1 MERAVYGAG
10 SPEEAEE
17 DGGRLEM
24 DREKGC
30 WKNDVACRTSGQ
42 VPLKEPGRS
51 ACRRFWRTLCLA
63 ARQAIFPAA
72 CLVFLSC
79 LAGCGSLK
87 RTAAV
92 TQTASAQTLMGQA
105 AALSETEGN
114 GSKTASARLAAEEEG
129 TSKTDDVERDEAGS
143 AMRGSGELFY
153 ASEVPLLNEEQEQI
167 ILDYMNLY
175 FSSLEDL
182 EPQEEI
188 ASLFSDEEQAALA
201 DSAIDFQ
208 IGLRQ
213 MQDADYTLASWSYS
227 LTLSEITQEED
238 GSLHIFA
245 REDNTQNFNQNPEI
259 ASERYGGFHQFE
271 LEQMGGSWKIRSH
284 MMFDAVYM
292 MLWSEGGGEEAAL
305 RYAEAAPEYLILAQ
319 EELLAREMNR
329 DREPEEL
336 QAQYTYDRQAAAA
349 YADRYV
355 EERNDAWPDY
365 AGSGGNCQNFASQV
379 LLAGGIPMDI
389 YGDAVW
395 KWYSD
400 EVSNSPGAQGRS
412 SSWTGVN
419 EFVEY
424 AAANSGYGLVAET
437 EAPYFSG
444 EPGDLLHMGIDGD
457 WGHTVVIASVVTN
470 AQGEVVDYLVDS
482 NTGNLRSYPASLYGY
497 PEIIL
502 TRIAG
507 WNEG

>member
-1 MERAVYGAG
+1 
-10 SPEEAEE
+10 
-17 DGGRLEM
+17 M
-24 DREKGC
+24 DRKKGC
-30 WKNDVACRTSGQ
+30 RKNFVACQ
-42 VPLKEPGRS
+42 
-51 ACRRFWRTLCLA
+51 
-63 ARQAIFPAA
+63 AA
-72 CLVFLSC
+72 CLALM
-79 LAGCGSLK
+79 LGLTGCTSLQQ
-87 RTAAV
+87 TAAETQDSTVQPLMEQETV
-92 TQTASAQTLMGQA
+92 TA
-105 AALSETEGN
+105 ETVE
-114 GSKTASARLAAEEEG
+114 TTTVVAEPADSG
-129 TSKTDDVERDEAGS
+129 
-143 AMRGSGELFY
+143 MRGSGEILY
-153 ASEVPLLNEEQEQI
+153 ASEVQPLTEEQEQL

-175 FSSLEDL
+175 FASLEDF

-188 ASLFSDEEQAALA
+188 AALFSDEEQAALA

-208 IGLRQ
+208 ISLRR

-227 LTLSEITQEED
+227 LTLNEITQEED

-245 REDNTQNFNQNPEI
+245 RENNTQNFNQNPEI
-259 ASERYGGFHQFE
+259 ASERYGGYHLFE
-271 LEQMGGSWKIRSH
+271 LEQMEGSWKIRSH

-305 RYAEAAPEYLILAQ
+305 RYAEAVPEYLRLAQ
-319 EELLAREMNR
+319 EQLQEREA
-329 DREPEEL
+329 DREREPGEL
-336 QAQYTYDRQAAAA
+336 QAQYAYDRQAAAA

-355 EERNDAWPDY
+355 DERNDAWPDY

-419 EFVEY
+419 QFVEY
-424 AAANSGYGLVAET
+424 AAANTGYGLVAET

-457 WGHTVVIASVVTN
+457 WGHTVVIASAVTN
-470 AQGEVVDYLVDS
+470 GQGEVVDYLVDS
-482 NTGNLRSYPASLYGY
+482 NTGNLRNYPASLYGY

-502 TRIAG
+502 TRIGG
-507 WNEG
+507 WTEG

>member
-1 MERAVYGAG
+1 
-10 SPEEAEE
+10 
-17 DGGRLEM
+17 M
-24 DREKGC
+24 DRKKGC
-30 WKNDVACRTSGQ
+30 RKNFVACQ
-42 VPLKEPGRS
+42 
-51 ACRRFWRTLCLA
+51 
-63 ARQAIFPAA
+63 AA
-72 CLVFLSC
+72 CLALM
-79 LAGCGSLK
+79 LGLTGCTSLQQ
-87 RTAAV
+87 TAAETQAGTMQPLTEQETV
-92 TQTASAQTLMGQA
+92 TAETVETTAVV
-105 AALSETEGN
+105 
-114 GSKTASARLAAEEEG
+114 AEPADSG
-129 TSKTDDVERDEAGS
+129 
-143 AMRGSGELFY
+143 MRGSGEILY
-153 ASEVPLLNEEQEQI
+153 ASEVQPLTEEQEQL

-175 FSSLEDL
+175 FASLEDF

-188 ASLFSDEEQAALA
+188 AALFSDEEQAALA

-227 LTLSEITQEED
+227 LTLNEITQEED
-238 GSLHIFA
+238 GSLHILA
-245 REDNTQNFNQNPEI
+245 RENNIQNFNQNPEI
-259 ASERYGGFHQFE
+259 ASERYGGYHLFE
-271 LEQMGGSWKIRSH
+271 LEQMEGSWKIRSH

-305 RYAEAAPEYLILAQ
+305 RYAEAVPEYLRLAQ
-319 EELLAREMNR
+319 EQLQEREA
-329 DREPEEL
+329 DREREPGEL
-336 QAQYTYDRQAAAA
+336 QAQYAYDRQAAAA

-355 EERNDAWPDY
+355 DERNDAWPDY

-419 EFVEY
+419 QFVEY
-424 AAANSGYGLVAET
+424 AAANTGYGLVAET

-457 WGHTVVIASVVTN
+457 WGHTVVIASAVTN
-470 AQGEVVDYLVDS
+470 GQGEVVDYLVDS
-482 NTGNLRSYPASLYGY
+482 NTGNLRNYPASLYGY

-502 TRIAG
+502 TRIGG

>member
-1 MERAVYGAG
+1 
-10 SPEEAEE
+10 
-17 DGGRLEM
+17 M
-24 DREKGC
+24 DRKKGC
-30 WKNDVACRTSGQ
+30 RKNFVACQ
-42 VPLKEPGRS
+42 
-51 ACRRFWRTLCLA
+51 
-63 ARQAIFPAA
+63 AA
-72 CLVFLSC
+72 CLALM
-79 LAGCGSLK
+79 LGLTGCTSLQQ
-87 RTAAV
+87 TAAETQAGTMQPLTEQETV
-92 TQTASAQTLMGQA
+92 TAETVETTAVV
-105 AALSETEGN
+105 
-114 GSKTASARLAAEEEG
+114 AEPADSG
-129 TSKTDDVERDEAGS
+129 
-143 AMRGSGELFY
+143 MRGSGEILY
-153 ASEVPLLNEEQEQI
+153 ASEVQPLSEEQEQL

-175 FSSLEDL
+175 FASLEDF

-188 ASLFSDEEQAALA
+188 AALFSDEEQAALA

-208 IGLRQ
+208 ISLRQ

-227 LTLSEITQEED
+227 LTLNEITQEED

-245 REDNTQNFNQNPEI
+245 RENNIQNFNQNPEI
-259 ASERYGGFHQFE
+259 ASERYGGYHLFE
-271 LEQMGGSWKIRSH
+271 LEQMEGSWKIRSH

-305 RYAEAAPEYLILAQ
+305 RYAEAVPEYLRLAQ
-319 EELLAREMNR
+319 EQLQEREA
-329 DREPEEL
+329 DREREPGEL
-336 QAQYTYDRQAAAA
+336 QAQYAYDRQAAAA

-355 EERNDAWPDY
+355 DERNDAWPDY

-419 EFVEY
+419 QFVEY
-424 AAANSGYGLVAET
+424 AAANTGYGLVAET

-457 WGHTVVIASVVTN
+457 WGHTVVIASAVTN
-470 AQGEVVDYLVDS
+470 GQGEVVDYLVDS
-482 NTGNLRSYPASLYGY
+482 NTGNLRNYPASLYGY

-502 TRIAG
+502 TRIGG
-507 WNEG
+507 WTEG

>member
-1 MERAVYGAG
+1 
-10 SPEEAEE
+10 
-17 DGGRLEM
+17 M
-24 DREKGC
+24 DRKKGC
-30 WKNDVACRTSGQ
+30 RKNFVACQ
-42 VPLKEPGRS
+42 
-51 ACRRFWRTLCLA
+51 
-63 ARQAIFPAA
+63 AA
-72 CLVFLSC
+72 CLALM
-79 LAGCGSLK
+79 LGLTGCTSLQQ
-87 RTAAV
+87 TAAETQAGTMQPLTEQETV
-92 TQTASAQTLMGQA
+92 TAETVETTAVV
-105 AALSETEGN
+105 
-114 GSKTASARLAAEEEG
+114 AEPADSG
-129 TSKTDDVERDEAGS
+129 
-143 AMRGSGELFY
+143 MRGSGEILY
-153 ASEVPLLNEEQEQI
+153 ASEVQPLSEEQEQL

-175 FSSLEDL
+175 FASLEDF
-182 EPQEEI
+182 EPEEGI
-188 ASLFSDEEQAALA
+188 AALFSDGEQAALA

-227 LTLSEITQEED
+227 LTLNEITQEED
-238 GSLHIFA
+238 GSLHILA
-245 REDNTQNFNQNPEI
+245 RENNIQNFNQNPEI
-259 ASERYGGFHQFE
+259 ASERYGGYHLFE
-271 LEQMGGSWKIRSH
+271 LEQMEGSWKIRSH

-305 RYAEAAPEYLILAQ
+305 RYAEAVPEYLRLAQ
-319 EELLAREMNR
+319 EQLQEREA
-329 DREPEEL
+329 DREREPGEQ
-336 QAQYTYDRQAAAA
+336 QAQYAYDRQAAAA

-355 EERNDAWPDY
+355 DERNDAWPDY

-419 EFVEY
+419 QFVEY
-424 AAANSGYGLVAET
+424 AAANTGYGLVAET

-457 WGHTVVIASVVTN
+457 WGHTVVIASAVTN
-470 AQGEVVDYLVDS
+470 GQGEVVDYLVDS
-482 NTGNLRSYPASLYGY
+482 NTGNLRNYPASLYGY

-502 TRIAG
+502 TRIGG
-507 WNEG
+507 WTEG

>member
-1 MERAVYGAG
+1 
-10 SPEEAEE
+10 
-17 DGGRLEM
+17 M
-24 DREKGC
+24 DRKKGC
-30 WKNDVACRTSGQ
+30 RKNFVACQ
-42 VPLKEPGRS
+42 
-51 ACRRFWRTLCLA
+51 
-63 ARQAIFPAA
+63 AA
-72 CLVFLSC
+72 CLALI
-79 LAGCGSLK
+79 LGLTGCTSLQQ
-87 RTAAV
+87 TAAETQAGTMQPLTEQETV
-92 TQTASAQTLMGQA
+92 TAETVETTAVV
-105 AALSETEGN
+105 
-114 GSKTASARLAAEEEG
+114 AEP
-129 TSKTDDVERDEAGS
+129 DDSG
-143 AMRGSGELFY
+143 MRGSSEILY
-153 ASEVPLLNEEQEQI
+153 ASEVQPLSEEQEQL

-175 FSSLEDL
+175 FASLEDF

-188 ASLFSDEEQAALA
+188 AALFSDEEQAALA

-208 IGLRQ
+208 ISLRQ

-227 LTLSEITQEED
+227 LTLNEITQEED

-245 REDNTQNFNQNPEI
+245 RENNTQNFNQNPEI
-259 ASERYGGFHQFE
+259 ASERYGGYHLFE
-271 LEQMGGSWKIRSH
+271 LEQMEGSWKIRSH

-305 RYAEAAPEYLILAQ
+305 RYAEAVPEYLRLAQ
-319 EELLAREMNR
+319 EQLQEREA
-329 DREPEEL
+329 DREREPGEL
-336 QAQYTYDRQAAAA
+336 QAQYAYDRQAAAA

-355 EERNDAWPDY
+355 DERNDAWPDY

-419 EFVEY
+419 QFVEY
-424 AAANSGYGLVAET
+424 AAANTGYGLVAET

-457 WGHTVVIASVVTN
+457 WGHTVVIASAVTN
-470 AQGEVVDYLVDS
+470 GQGEVVDYLVDS
-482 NTGNLRSYPASLYGY
+482 NTGNLRNYPASLYGY

-502 TRIAG
+502 TRIGG

>member
-1 MERAVYGAG
+1 
-10 SPEEAEE
+10 
-17 DGGRLEM
+17 M
-24 DREKGC
+24 DRKKGC
-30 WKNDVACRTSGQ
+30 RKNFVACQ
-42 VPLKEPGRS
+42 
-51 ACRRFWRTLCLA
+51 
-63 ARQAIFPAA
+63 AA
-72 CLVFLSC
+72 CLALM
-79 LAGCGSLK
+79 LGLTGCTSLQQ
-87 RTAAV
+87 TAAETQAGTMQPLTEQETV
-92 TQTASAQTLMGQA
+92 TAETVETTAVV
-105 AALSETEGN
+105 
-114 GSKTASARLAAEEEG
+114 AEPADSG
-129 TSKTDDVERDEAGS
+129 
-143 AMRGSGELFY
+143 MRGSGEILY
-153 ASEVPLLNEEQEQI
+153 ASEVQPLSEEQEQL

-175 FSSLEDL
+175 FASLEDF

-188 ASLFSDEEQAALA
+188 AALFSDEEQAALA

-227 LTLSEITQEED
+227 LTLNEITQEED

-245 REDNTQNFNQNPEI
+245 RENNIQNFNQNPEI
-259 ASERYGGFHQFE
+259 ASERYGGYHLFE
-271 LEQMGGSWKIRSH
+271 LEQMEGSWKIRSH

-305 RYAEAAPEYLILAQ
+305 RYAEAVPEYLRLAQ
-319 EELLAREMNR
+319 EQLQEREA
-329 DREPEEL
+329 DREREPGEL
-336 QAQYTYDRQAAAA
+336 QAQYAYDRQAAAA

-355 EERNDAWPDY
+355 DERNDAWPDY

-419 EFVEY
+419 QFVEY
-424 AAANSGYGLVAET
+424 AAANTGYGLVAET

-457 WGHTVVIASVVTN
+457 WGHTVVIASAVTN
-470 AQGEVVDYLVDS
+470 GQGEVVDYLVDS
-482 NTGNLRSYPASLYGY
+482 NTGNLRNYPASLYGY

-502 TRIAG
+502 TRIGG
-507 WNEG
+507 WTEG

>member
-1 MERAVYGAG
+1 
-10 SPEEAEE
+10 
-17 DGGRLEM
+17 M
-24 DREKGC
+24 DRKKGC
-30 WKNDVACRTSGQ
+30 RKNFVACQ
-42 VPLKEPGRS
+42 
-51 ACRRFWRTLCLA
+51 
-63 ARQAIFPAA
+63 AA
-72 CLVFLSC
+72 CLALM
-79 LAGCGSLK
+79 LGLTGCTSLQQ
-87 RTAAV
+87 TAAETQAGTMQPLTEQETV
-92 TQTASAQTLMGQA
+92 TAETVETTAVV
-105 AALSETEGN
+105 
-114 GSKTASARLAAEEEG
+114 AEPADSG
-129 TSKTDDVERDEAGS
+129 
-143 AMRGSGELFY
+143 MRGSGEILY
-153 ASEVPLLNEEQEQI
+153 ASEVQPLSEEQEQL

-175 FSSLEDL
+175 FASLEDF

-188 ASLFSDEEQAALA
+188 AALFSDEEQAALA

-227 LTLSEITQEED
+227 LTLNEITQEED

-245 REDNTQNFNQNPEI
+245 RENNTQNFNQNPEI
-259 ASERYGGFHQFE
+259 ASERYGGYHLFE
-271 LEQMGGSWKIRSH
+271 LEQMEGSWKIRSH

-305 RYAEAAPEYLILAQ
+305 RYAEAVPEYLRLAQ
-319 EELLAREMNR
+319 EQLQEREA
-329 DREPEEL
+329 DREREPGEL
-336 QAQYTYDRQAAAA
+336 QAQYAYDRQAAAA

-355 EERNDAWPDY
+355 DERNDAWPDY

-419 EFVEY
+419 QFVEY
-424 AAANSGYGLVAET
+424 AAANTGYGLVAET

-457 WGHTVVIASVVTN
+457 WGHTVVIASAVTN
-470 AQGEVVDYLVDS
+470 GQGEVVDYLVDS
-482 NTGNLRSYPASLYGY
+482 NTGNLRNYPASLYGY

-502 TRIAG
+502 TRIGG

>member
-1 MERAVYGAG
+1 
-10 SPEEAEE
+10 
-17 DGGRLEM
+17 M
-24 DREKGC
+24 DRKKGC
-30 WKNDVACRTSGQ
+30 RKNFVACQ
-42 VPLKEPGRS
+42 
-51 ACRRFWRTLCLA
+51 
-63 ARQAIFPAA
+63 AA
-72 CLVFLSC
+72 CLALM
-79 LAGCGSLK
+79 LGLTGCTSLQQ
-87 RTAAV
+87 TAAETQAGTMHPLTEQETV
-92 TQTASAQTLMGQA
+92 TAETVETTAVV
-105 AALSETEGN
+105 
-114 GSKTASARLAAEEEG
+114 AEPADSG
-129 TSKTDDVERDEAGS
+129 
-143 AMRGSGELFY
+143 MRGSGEILY
-153 ASEVPLLNEEQEQI
+153 ASEVQPLSEEQEQL

-175 FSSLEDL
+175 FASLEDF

-188 ASLFSDEEQAALA
+188 AALFSDGEQAALA

-227 LTLSEITQEED
+227 LTLNEITQEED
-238 GSLHIFA
+238 GSLHILA
-245 REDNTQNFNQNPEI
+245 RENNIQNFNQNPEI
-259 ASERYGGFHQFE
+259 ASERYGGYHLFE
-271 LEQMGGSWKIRSH
+271 LEQMEGSWKIRSH

-305 RYAEAAPEYLILAQ
+305 RYAEAVPEYLRLAQ
-319 EELLAREMNR
+319 EQLQEREAER
-329 DREPEEL
+329 EREPGEL
-336 QAQYTYDRQAAAA
+336 QAQYAYDRQAAAA

-355 EERNDAWPDY
+355 DERNDAWPDY

-419 EFVEY
+419 QFVEY
-424 AAANSGYGLVAET
+424 AEANTGYGLVAET

-457 WGHTVVIASVVTN
+457 WGHTVVIASAVTN
-470 AQGEVVDYLVDS
+470 GQGEVVDYLVDS
-482 NTGNLRSYPASLYGY
+482 NTGNLRNYPANLYGY

-502 TRIAG
+502 TRIGG

>member
-1 MERAVYGAG
+1 
-10 SPEEAEE
+10 
-17 DGGRLEM
+17 M
-24 DREKGC
+24 DRKKGC
-30 WKNDVACRTSGQ
+30 RKNFVACQ
-42 VPLKEPGRS
+42 
-51 ACRRFWRTLCLA
+51 
-63 ARQAIFPAA
+63 AA
-72 CLVFLSC
+72 CLALM
-79 LAGCGSLK
+79 LGLTGCTSLQQ
-87 RTAAV
+87 TAAETQAGTMQPLTEQETV
-92 TQTASAQTLMGQA
+92 TAETVETTAVV
-105 AALSETEGN
+105 
-114 GSKTASARLAAEEEG
+114 AEPADSG
-129 TSKTDDVERDEAGS
+129 
-143 AMRGSGELFY
+143 MRGSGEILY
-153 ASEVPLLNEEQEQI
+153 ASEVQPLSEEQEQL

-175 FSSLEDL
+175 FASLEDF

-188 ASLFSDEEQAALA
+188 AALFSDGEQAALA

-227 LTLSEITQEED
+227 LTLNEITQEED
-238 GSLHIFA
+238 GSLHILS
-245 REDNTQNFNQNPEI
+245 RENNIQNFNQNPEI
-259 ASERYGGFHQFE
+259 ASERYGGYHLFE
-271 LEQMGGSWKIRSH
+271 LEQMEGSWKIRSH

-305 RYAEAAPEYLILAQ
+305 RYAEAVPEYLRLAQ
-319 EELLAREMNR
+319 EQLQEREA
-329 DREPEEL
+329 DREREPGEL
-336 QAQYTYDRQAAAA
+336 QAQYAYDRQAAAA

-355 EERNDAWPDY
+355 DERNDAWPDY

-419 EFVEY
+419 QFVEY
-424 AAANSGYGLVAET
+424 AEANTGYGLVAET

-457 WGHTVVIASVVTN
+457 WGHTVVIASAVTN
-470 AQGEVVDYLVDS
+470 GQGEVVDYLVDS
-482 NTGNLRSYPASLYGY
+482 NTGNLRNYPASLYGY

-502 TRIAG
+502 TRIGG

>member
-1 MERAVYGAG
+1 
-10 SPEEAEE
+10 
-17 DGGRLEM
+17 M
-24 DREKGC
+24 DRKKGC
-30 WKNDVACRTSGQ
+30 RKNFVACQ
-42 VPLKEPGRS
+42 
-51 ACRRFWRTLCLA
+51 
-63 ARQAIFPAA
+63 AA
-72 CLVFLSC
+72 CLALM
-79 LAGCGSLK
+79 LGLTGCTSLQQ
-87 RTAAV
+87 TAAETQAGTMQPLTEQETV
-92 TQTASAQTLMGQA
+92 TAETVETTAVV
-105 AALSETEGN
+105 
-114 GSKTASARLAAEEEG
+114 AEPADSG
-129 TSKTDDVERDEAGS
+129 
-143 AMRGSGELFY
+143 MRGSGEILY
-153 ASEVPLLNEEQEQI
+153 ASEVQPLTEEQEQL

-175 FSSLEDL
+175 FASLEDF

-188 ASLFSDEEQAALA
+188 AALFSDEEQAALA

-208 IGLRQ
+208 ISLRQ

-227 LTLSEITQEED
+227 LTLNEITQEED

-245 REDNTQNFNQNPEI
+245 RENNTQNFNQNPEI
-259 ASERYGGFHQFE
+259 ASERYGGYHLFE
-271 LEQMGGSWKIRSH
+271 LEQMEGSWKIRSH

-292 MLWSEGGGEEAAL
+292 MLWSEGGGEEAVL
-305 RYAEAAPEYLILAQ
+305 RYAEAVPEYLRLAQ
-319 EELLAREMNR
+319 EQLQEREA
-329 DREPEEL
+329 DREREPGEL
-336 QAQYTYDRQAAAA
+336 QAQYAYDRQAAAA

-355 EERNDAWPDY
+355 DERNDVWPDY

-419 EFVEY
+419 QFVEY
-424 AAANSGYGLVAET
+424 AAANTGYGLVAET

-457 WGHTVVIASVVTN
+457 WGHTVVIASAVTN
-470 AQGEVVDYLVDS
+470 GQGEVVDYLVDS
-482 NTGNLRSYPASLYGY
+482 NTGNLRNYPASLYGY

-502 TRIAG
+502 TRIGG

>member
-1 MERAVYGAG
+1 
-10 SPEEAEE
+10 
-17 DGGRLEM
+17 M
-24 DREKGC
+24 DRKKGC
-30 WKNDVACRTSGQ
+30 RKNFVACQ
-42 VPLKEPGRS
+42 AV
-51 ACRRFWRTLCLA
+51 CLA
-63 ARQAIFPAA
+63 
-72 CLVFLSC
+72 LMLG
-79 LAGCGSLK
+79 LTGCTSLQQ
-87 RTAAV
+87 TAAETQAGTMQPLTEQETV
-92 TQTASAQTLMGQA
+92 TAETVETTAVV
-105 AALSETEGN
+105 
-114 GSKTASARLAAEEEG
+114 AEPADSG
-129 TSKTDDVERDEAGS
+129 
-143 AMRGSGELFY
+143 MRGSGEILY
-153 ASEVPLLNEEQEQI
+153 ASEVQPLTEEQEQL

-175 FSSLEDL
+175 FASLEDF
-182 EPQEEI
+182 EPEEGI
-188 ASLFSDEEQAALA
+188 AALFSDGEQAALA

-227 LTLSEITQEED
+227 LTLNEITQEED
-238 GSLHIFA
+238 GSLHILA
-245 REDNTQNFNQNPEI
+245 RENNIQNFNQNPEI
-259 ASERYGGFHQFE
+259 ASERYGGYHLFE
-271 LEQMGGSWKIRSH
+271 LEQMEGSWKIRSH

-305 RYAEAAPEYLILAQ
+305 RYAEAVPEYLRLAQ
-319 EELLAREMNR
+319 EQLQEREA
-329 DREPEEL
+329 DREREPGEL
-336 QAQYTYDRQAAAA
+336 QAQHAYDRQAAAA

-355 EERNDAWPDY
+355 DERNDAWPDY

-419 EFVEY
+419 QFVEY
-424 AAANSGYGLVAET
+424 AAANTGYGLVAET

-457 WGHTVVIASVVTN
+457 WGHTVVIASAVTN
-470 AQGEVVDYLVDS
+470 GQGEVVDYLVDS
-482 NTGNLRSYPASLYGY
+482 NTGNLRNYPASLYGY

-502 TRIAG
+502 TRIGG

>member
-1 MERAVYGAG
+1 
-10 SPEEAEE
+10 
-17 DGGRLEM
+17 M
-24 DREKGC
+24 DRKKGC
-30 WKNDVACRTSGQ
+30 RKNFVACQ
-42 VPLKEPGRS
+42 
-51 ACRRFWRTLCLA
+51 
-63 ARQAIFPAA
+63 AA
-72 CLVFLSC
+72 CLALI
-79 LAGCGSLK
+79 LGLTGCTSLQQ
-87 RTAAV
+87 TAAETQDSTVQPLMEQETV
-92 TQTASAQTLMGQA
+92 TA
-105 AALSETEGN
+105 ETVE
-114 GSKTASARLAAEEEG
+114 TTTVVAEPADSG
-129 TSKTDDVERDEAGS
+129 
-143 AMRGSGELFY
+143 MRGSGEILY
-153 ASEVPLLNEEQEQI
+153 ASEVQPLTEEQEQL

-175 FSSLEDL
+175 FASLEDF

-188 ASLFSDEEQAALA
+188 AALFSDEEQAALA

-208 IGLRQ
+208 ISLRR

-227 LTLSEITQEED
+227 LTLNEITQEED

-245 REDNTQNFNQNPEI
+245 RENNTQNFNQNPEI
-259 ASERYGGFHQFE
+259 ASERYGGYQLFE
-271 LEQMGGSWKIRSH
+271 LEQMEGSWKIRSH

-305 RYAEAAPEYLILAQ
+305 RYAEAVPEYLRLAQ
-319 EELLAREMNR
+319 GQLQEREA
-329 DREPEEL
+329 DREREPGEL
-336 QAQYTYDRQAAAA
+336 QAQYAYDRQAAAA

-355 EERNDAWPDY
+355 DERNDAWPDY

-419 EFVEY
+419 QFVEY
-424 AAANSGYGLVAET
+424 AAANTGYGLVAET

-457 WGHTVVIASVVTN
+457 WGHTVVIASAVTN
-470 AQGEVVDYLVDS
+470 GQGEVVDYLVDS
-482 NTGNLRSYPASLYGY
+482 NTGNLRNYPASLYGY

-502 TRIAG
+502 TRIGG
-507 WNEG
+507 WTEG

>member
-1 MERAVYGAG
+1 
-10 SPEEAEE
+10 
-17 DGGRLEM
+17 M
-24 DREKGC
+24 DRKKGC
-30 WKNDVACRTSGQ
+30 RKNFVACQ
-42 VPLKEPGRS
+42 
-51 ACRRFWRTLCLA
+51 
-63 ARQAIFPAA
+63 AA
-72 CLVFLSC
+72 CLALM
-79 LAGCGSLK
+79 LGLTGCTSLQQ
-87 RTAAV
+87 TAAETQDSTVQPLMEQETV
-92 TQTASAQTLMGQA
+92 TA
-105 AALSETEGN
+105 ETVE
-114 GSKTASARLAAEEEG
+114 TTTVVAEPADSG
-129 TSKTDDVERDEAGS
+129 
-143 AMRGSGELFY
+143 MRGSGEILY
-153 ASEVPLLNEEQEQI
+153 ASEVQPLTEEQEQL

-175 FSSLEDL
+175 FASLEDF

-188 ASLFSDEEQAALA
+188 AALFSDEEQAALA

-227 LTLSEITQEED
+227 LTLNEITQEED
-238 GSLHIFA
+238 GSLHILA
-245 REDNTQNFNQNPEI
+245 RENNIQNFNQNPEI
-259 ASERYGGFHQFE
+259 ASERYGGYHLFE
-271 LEQMGGSWKIRSH
+271 LEQMEGSWKIRSH

-305 RYAEAAPEYLILAQ
+305 RYAEAVPEYLRLAQ
-319 EELLAREMNR
+319 EQLQEREA
-329 DREPEEL
+329 DREREPGEL
-336 QAQYTYDRQAAAA
+336 QAQYAYDRQAAAA

-355 EERNDAWPDY
+355 DERNDAWPDY

-419 EFVEY
+419 QFVEY
-424 AAANSGYGLVAET
+424 AAANTGYGLVAET

-457 WGHTVVIASVVTN
+457 WGHTVVIASAVTN
-470 AQGEVVDYLVDS
+470 GQGEVVDYLVDS
-482 NTGNLRSYPASLYGY
+482 NTGNLRNYPASLYGY

-502 TRIAG
+502 TRIGG

>member
-1 MERAVYGAG
+1 
-10 SPEEAEE
+10 
-17 DGGRLEM
+17 M
-24 DREKGC
+24 DRKKGC
-30 WKNDVACRTSGQ
+30 RKNFVACQ
-42 VPLKEPGRS
+42 
-51 ACRRFWRTLCLA
+51 
-63 ARQAIFPAA
+63 AA
-72 CLVFLSC
+72 CLALM
-79 LAGCGSLK
+79 LGLTGCTSLQQ
-87 RTAAV
+87 TAAETQAGTMQPLTEQETV
-92 TQTASAQTLMGQA
+92 TAETVETTAVV
-105 AALSETEGN
+105 
-114 GSKTASARLAAEEEG
+114 AEPADSG
-129 TSKTDDVERDEAGS
+129 
-143 AMRGSGELFY
+143 MRGSGEILY
-153 ASEVPLLNEEQEQI
+153 ASEVQPLTEEQEQL

-175 FSSLEDL
+175 FASLEDF

-188 ASLFSDEEQAALA
+188 AALFSDEEQAALA

-208 IGLRQ
+208 ISLRQ

-227 LTLSEITQEED
+227 LTLNEITQEED

-245 REDNTQNFNQNPEI
+245 RENNTQNFNQNPEI
-259 ASERYGGFHQFE
+259 ASERYGGYHLFE
-271 LEQMGGSWKIRSH
+271 LEQMEGSWKIRSH

-305 RYAEAAPEYLILAQ
+305 RYAEAVPEYLRLAQ
-319 EELLAREMNR
+319 EQLQEREA
-329 DREPEEL
+329 DREREPGEL
-336 QAQYTYDRQAAAA
+336 QAQYAYDRQAAAA

-355 EERNDAWPDY
+355 DERNDAWPDY

-419 EFVEY
+419 QFVEY
-424 AAANSGYGLVAET
+424 AAANTGYGLVAET

-457 WGHTVVIASVVTN
+457 WGHTVVIASAVTN
-470 AQGEVVDYLVDS
+470 GQGEVVDYLVDS
-482 NTGNLRSYPASLYGY
+482 NTGNLRNYPASLYGY

-502 TRIAG
+502 TRIGG

>member
-1 MERAVYGAG
+1 
-10 SPEEAEE
+10 
-17 DGGRLEM
+17 M
-24 DREKGC
+24 DRKKGC
-30 WKNDVACRTSGQ
+30 RKNFVACQ
-42 VPLKEPGRS
+42 
-51 ACRRFWRTLCLA
+51 
-63 ARQAIFPAA
+63 AA
-72 CLVFLSC
+72 CLALM
-79 LAGCGSLK
+79 LGLTGCTSLQQ
-87 RTAAV
+87 TAAETQAGTMQPLTEQETV
-92 TQTASAQTLMGQA
+92 TAETVETVETTAVV
-105 AALSETEGN
+105 
-114 GSKTASARLAAEEEG
+114 AEPADSG
-129 TSKTDDVERDEAGS
+129 
-143 AMRGSGELFY
+143 MRGSGEILY
-153 ASEVPLLNEEQEQI
+153 ASEVQPLSEEQEQL

-175 FSSLEDL
+175 FASLEDF

-188 ASLFSDEEQAALA
+188 AALFSDGEQAALA

-227 LTLSEITQEED
+227 LTLNEITQEED
-238 GSLHIFA
+238 GSLHILA
-245 REDNTQNFNQNPEI
+245 RENNIQNFNQNPEI
-259 ASERYGGFHQFE
+259 ASERYGGYHLFE
-271 LEQMGGSWKIRSH
+271 LEQMEGSWKIRSH

-305 RYAEAAPEYLILAQ
+305 RYAEAVPEYLRLAQ
-319 EELLAREMNR
+319 EQLQEREA
-329 DREPEEL
+329 DREREPGEL
-336 QAQYTYDRQAAAA
+336 QAQYAYDRQAAAA

-355 EERNDAWPDY
+355 DERNDAWPDY

-419 EFVEY
+419 QFVEY
-424 AAANSGYGLVAET
+424 AAANTGYSLVAET

-457 WGHTVVIASVVTN
+457 WGHTMVIASAVTN
-470 AQGEVVDYLVDS
+470 GQGEVVDYLVDS
-482 NTGNLRSYPASLYGY
+482 NTGNLRNYPASLYGY

-502 TRIAG
+502 TRIGG